1 MKYLLFLC
9 LLVNFLHFPVLAQDN
24 PVDEIQA
31 DQIQTPASSEKNPW
45 LAAGFSLILPG
56 TGQMYVEERIWPE
69 VLITAGMLVALSGF
83 VIVDQQRTASI
94 KERTINN
101 TPQRLADVHWDVLML
116 VFQIAIPSLWLWNTG
131 DAFSRAENF
140 EEKVTQELKRI
151 SNAYIIEENLLSVTL
166 WQF

>member
-9 LLVNFLHFPVLAQDN
+9 LLINMTSFPVMAN
-24 PVDEIQA
+24 ESEPDEIKVET
-31 DQIQTPASSEKNPW
+31 IQTVEKNPW
-45 LAAGFSLILPG
+45 LASGFSLVLPG

-69 VLITAGMLVALSGF
+69 ILITAGMLVALSGF
-83 VIVDQQRTASI
+83 VIIDQQRTASI
-94 KERTINN
+94 KERVINN
-101 TPQRLADVHWDVLML
+101 VPQKLADVHWDVLML

-131 DAFSRAENF
+131 DAFARAENF
-140 EEKVTQELKRI
+140 EENVTQELKRI